1 MSERGAGAFGYAVGM
16 TDLVRPIAVA
26 PRAGFRIWLEY
37 DDGAQGEVDLSHLA
51 GKGVFKAWD
60 DRAFFERVHIAPSRA
75 IAWSDDVDLCADA
88 LYLRLTGL
96 AIEDVYPG
104 AAVQRLDA

>member
-1 MSERGAGAFGYAVGM
+1 M
-16 TDLVRPIAVA
+16 TDFVRPIAVE
-26 PRAGFRIWLEY
+26 PRDGFRIWLEY

-60 DRAFFERVHIAPSRA
+60 NRRFFEQVYVAPSRA
-75 IAWSDDVDLCADA
+75 IAWDADIDLCADA

-96 AIEDVYPG
+96 SIGEVYPLPE
-104 AAVQRLDA
+104 ARPLDA